1 MKFGSQKCR
10 EFGGRKVPSK
20 SPAKRD
26 SVSESVLIASAKE
39 GDNNAFEALTASYKR
54 VLDYHIKQ
62 LDPNP
67 SSYDDLYQEGLIGL
81 LKAVRSYDGKS
92 ASFATF
98 ASLCVRNSIIS
109 GVRRNAH
116 QTSKTVI
123 LPEIQPL
130 EETVPS
136 AEDVHLDSIRAKSLY
151 DSVFKVLSPY
161 ERIVFEMYLAEM
173 PYENIA
179 FVTGK
184 SVKSAANAVF
194 RIRTKLKNLLG
205 NGESFGT

>member
-1 MKFGSQKCR
+1 M
-10 EFGGRKVPSK
+10 PSK
-20 SPAKRD
+20 SPEKKEN
-26 SVSESVLIASAKE
+26 VCESVLIASAKE

-54 VLDYHIKQ
+54 VLDFHIKQ

-92 ASFATF
+92 ASFATY

-116 QTSKTVI
+116 QTCKTVI

-130 EETVPS
+130 EETAPS
-136 AEDVHLDSIRAKSLY
+136 AEDVHLDSVRAKSLY
-151 DSVFKVLSPY
+151 DSVFEVLSPY
-161 ERIVFEMYLAEM
+161 ERMVFEMYLAEM

-184 SVKSAANAVF
+184 SVKSATNAVF

-205 NGESFGT
+205 NGENFGKIKLI